1 MNNLK
6 LKWFFA
12 LKIPFWHFLFE
23 SFCFCNCS
31 KFFFFFGSVVVIT
44 NEKQNLQVLRKNCV
58 EKEKKSKMIPYQA
71 VAMDYA
77 GYQRQTPSSSGHMGM
92 SLGMGVG
99 GPAFTH
105 SWLVP
110 TQDLCAV
117 PYKQMPNQHQNSVMH
132 PQQSLEPGHVL
143 DFP

>member
-1 MNNLK
+1 MLE
-6 LKWFFA
+6 
-12 LKIPFWHFLFE
+12 KIDLA
-23 SFCFCNCS
+23 
-31 KFFFFFGSVVVIT
+31 
-44 NEKQNLQVLRKNCV
+44 
-58 EKEKKSKMIPYQA
+58 KKGSKMIPYQA

-92 SLGMGVG
+92 SLGMSVG